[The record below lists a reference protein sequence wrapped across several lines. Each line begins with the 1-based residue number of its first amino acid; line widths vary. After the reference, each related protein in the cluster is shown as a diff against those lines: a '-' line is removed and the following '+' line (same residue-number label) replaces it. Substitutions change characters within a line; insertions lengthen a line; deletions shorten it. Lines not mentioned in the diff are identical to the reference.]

1 MSQGG
6 NGMSISGEGTAI
18 RQRRSNFSTND
29 AVASALSFYP
39 EFNRLPERELDAV
52 REGIIILMGRLKH
65 VNNQFPSFRSIAI
78 SPQVKALIRH
88 VGLA

>member
-1 MSQGG
+1 
-6 NGMSISGEGTAI
+6 MSISGEGTAI

-52 REGIIILMGRLKH
+52 REGLIILMGRLKH
-65 VNNQFPSFRSIAI
+65 VNNQFPSFRSIAF